1 MKFASTVCAA
11 LLGAATTV
19 IAQPQ
24 PEDQSDWVPGA
35 YIVELESN
43 ESPDVFYAQ
52 LARDNGIEAEHRMHL
67 ASSDLF
73 HGASFQVRNVST
85 HDHSTLLAAV
95 KTKAQVRAVW
105 PVRTVRLNVGTPTH
119 HDIPAPASSGA
130 RGVHQR
136 RNAAN
141 ETSDTFS
148 PHLMTQIDKLHA
160 KGITGKGFRIAIVD
174 SGIDW
179 HHPALGGCF
188 GPGCLVE
195 TGWDLVGDDY
205 NPPGLPNPDADPY
218 DNCVGHGTHVAGII
232 AAQLQGNEYG
242 FTGAAPGA
250 KLAAY
255 RAWGCSSKATTD
267 VLISAFIK
275 AFEDG
280 NDIIS
285 CSDGMLSGWS
295 DDAWGLVSSRIA
307 AAGVP
312 VVIAAGN
319 DGGTGIFQASSPAG
333 ARGVTGVG
341 AVQNAIFPV
350 FVSEGE
356 YAVSQ
361 QSGGGAANHSISSN
375 SYGFLAG
382 TPAPPREMK
391 LSLWAVMG
399 NSSSPTEDACSPLPD
414 DTPDLSNKLVL
425 LRVPD
430 SQKTRCYPIDQG
442 ENIAAKG
449 GKYMAYIVQSN
460 VTFEEQYIYVDGI
473 EGVIS
478 VVPFQGAQWIDAL
491 NKGMDVTVTVPG
503 PNATATT
510 LMELEDHITGGFTG
524 DFSSWGPTW
533 DLLPKP
539 QLTAPGGKI
548 LSTYPLP
555 LGGYRIMTGTSMA
568 CPLVA
573 GVLALIGEARGSLKD
588 TNLVNRLISA
598 TAEPKI
604 WFDGTKTY
612 PGTLA
617 PVSQQGAGIIQA
629 YDAAFTETIL
639 SVESLSL
646 NDTEHFV
653 GEHTFSIENTG
664 DQEATYVLGHMKTP
678 TMYTLQPDMASP
690 IKASYPNPTV
700 NAWAELRFD
709 ADSVVVP
716 AGGSANVTVTVT
728 APSGNNVNTTLL
740 PVYSGYISVN
750 STRDDEHLV
759 IPYLGAAGAMR
770 SVPILQA
777 SSSYLADFGSP
788 AAAGSAYTLPPPDP
802 ADLPFLNNPNKDPIH
817 IPDAG
822 KMPNMLLQ
830 PILGTRALHVD
841 VVVVVSDD
849 DNSDLK
855 NGSSNANKKKTPTGI
870 PCLGALAGYPQT
882 YVSKSEQRAF
892 FQGMMADGTVLP
904 AGSYRLV
911 ASALRVFGDE
921 AREEDWDV
929 VETVPF
935 VVSYDG
941 TATGNGT
948 AARPAAATQA

>member
-1 MKFASTVCAA
+1 MKFASTTCAA
-11 LLGAATTV
+11 LLGAATAV
-19 IAQPQ
+19 IAQQQ
-24 PEDQSDWVPGA
+24 PEDQSDWVRGA
-35 YIVELESN
+35 YIVELDSN

-52 LARDNGIEAEHRMHL
+52 LAHDHGIEAEHRMHL
-67 ASSDLF
+67 ASSNLF
-73 HGASFQVRNVST
+73 HGVSFQVHNAST
-85 HDHSTLLAAV
+85 HDRSDLLTAV

-105 PVRTVRLNVGTPTH
+105 PVRTVRLNVGTPAR
-119 HDIPAPASSGA
+119 HDMPAPASSGA

-136 RNAAN
+136 RDAAN

-160 KGITGKGFRIAIVD
+160 KGVTGKGFRIAIVD

-188 GPGCLVE
+188 GPGCLIE

-205 NPPGLPNPDADPY
+205 SPPGLPKPDSDPY
-218 DNCVGHGTHVAGII
+218 DNCVGHGTHVAGTI
-232 AAQLQGNEYG
+232 AAQLQDNEYG

-255 RAWGCSSKATTD
+255 RAWGCPAKATTD

-285 CSDGMLSGWS
+285 CSDGLLSGWS

-319 DGGTGIFQASSPAG
+319 DGGAGIFQASSPAG
-333 ARGVTGVG
+333 AHGVTGVG
-341 AVQNAIFPV
+341 AVQNAVFPV
-350 FVSEGE
+350 FVAEGE
-356 YAVSQ
+356 YGVSQQ
-361 QSGGGAANHSISSN
+361 QSGGGAANHGTTSST

-382 TPAPPREMK
+382 TPAFPREMK
-391 LSLWAVMG
+391 LSLWAGMG
-399 NSSSPTEDACSPLPD
+399 NNTTSIEDACSSLPD
-414 DTPDLSNKLVL
+414 DTPDLSDKLVL

-449 GKYMAYIVQSN
+449 GKYMAYIVRSN

-478 VVPFQGAQWIDAL
+478 VAPFQGAQWIDAL

-503 PNATATT
+503 ANATATI

-573 GVLALIGEARGSLKD
+573 GALALIGEARGSLKD
-588 TNLVNRLISA
+588 TNLIDRLISA

-629 YDAAFTETIL
+629 YDAAFTKTIL
-639 SVESLSL
+639 GVESLSL
-646 NDTEHFV
+646 KDTEHFA

-664 DQEATYVLGHMKTP
+664 DQEATYVLGRMKTQ
-678 TMYTLQPDMASP
+678 TMYTLQPGMASP
-690 IKASYPNPTV
+690 IKAVYPNPIV
-700 NAWAELRFD
+700 DAWGELRFD

-728 APSGNNVNTTLL
+728 APQGNNVNATLL

-759 IPYLGAAGAMR
+759 IPYLGVAGAMR
-770 SVPILQA
+770 SVHILQA
-777 SSSYLADFGSP
+777 SSSYLADFGTP
-788 AAAGSAYTLPPPDP
+788 AEAGRAYTLPPPDP

-817 IPDAG
+817 IPDEG
-822 KMPNMLLQ
+822 KTPNMLLQ
-830 PILGTRALHVD
+830 PVLGTRALYVD
-841 VVVVVSDD
+841 VVSDD
-849 DNSDLK
+849 
-855 NGSSNANKKKTPTGI
+855 NGDSNGKKTPTGR
-870 PCLGALAGYPQT
+870 PCRGALAGYPQT

-892 FQGMMADGTVLP
+892 FQGMLADGTVLP
-904 AGSYRLV
+904 AGTYRVV

-935 VVSYDG
+935 VVLY
-941 TATGNGT
+941 NGAAKPT
-948 AARPAAATQA
+948 AAA

>member
-1 MKFASTVCAA
+1 MKFANTVCAA
-11 LLGAATTV
+11 LLGVATTV
-19 IAQPQ
+19 TAQPQQPQ

-35 YIVELESN
+35 YIVELDSN
-43 ESPDVFYAQ
+43 ESPDAFYTQ
-52 LARDNGIEAEHRMHL
+52 LARDHGIEAEHRMHL
-67 ASSDLF
+67 ANSALF
-73 HGASFQVRNVST
+73 HGASFQVRNASS
-85 HDHSTLLAAV
+85 HDHTELFASM
-95 KTKAQVRAVW
+95 KTKAQVKAVW
-105 PVRTVRLNVGTPTH
+105 PVRTVTLNVGKPSP
-119 HDIPAPASSGA
+119 HDVPLPASSSGS
-130 RGVHQR
+130 RGIHR

-141 ETSDTFS
+141 ETNDTFS
-148 PHLMTQIDKLHA
+148 PHLMTQINKLHA
-160 KGITGKGFRIAIVD
+160 QGITGKGFRIAIVD
-174 SGIDW
+174 SGIDY

-205 NPPGLPNPDADPY
+205 NPPGMPKPDPDPY
-218 DNCVGHGTHVAGII
+218 DNCVGHGTHVAGTI

-255 RAWGCSSKATTD
+255 RAWGCSTKATTD
-267 VLISAFIK
+267 VLISAFLK

-285 CSDGMLSGWS
+285 CSDGLLNGWS

-319 DGGTGIFQASSPAG
+319 DGGSGIFQASSPAG

-341 AVQNAIFPV
+341 AVQNAVFPV

-356 YAVSQ
+356 YSLSQKSADGAPAVT
-361 QSGGGAANHSISSN
+361 NSSATTGH
-375 SYGFLAG
+375 YGFLAG
-382 TPAPPREMK
+382 TPAFPQETK
-391 LSLWAVMG
+391 LSLWAAMG
-399 NSSSPTEDACSPLPD
+399 KDFTSTAGDACSPLPD
-414 DTPDLSNKLVL
+414 DTPDLSDKLVL

-460 VTFEEQYIYVDGI
+460 VTFEEQYIYVDGVK
-473 EGVIS
+473 GVIS
-478 VVPFQGAQWIDAL
+478 VAPFQGALWADAL

-503 PNATATT
+503 PDAPATT
-510 LMELEDHITGGFTG
+510 LMELEDHITGGYTG

-533 DLLPKP
+533 ELLPKP
-539 QLTAPGGKI
+539 DLTAPGGKI

-588 TNLVNRLISA
+588 TNLINRLISA
-598 TAEPKI
+598 TAEPQI
-604 WFDGTKTY
+604 WFDGAKTY

-617 PVSQQGAGIIQA
+617 PVSQQGAGMIQA
-629 YDAAFTETIL
+629 YDAAFVKTIL
-639 SVESLSL
+639 SMQGLSL
-646 NDTEHFV
+646 NDTEHFA
-653 GEHTFSIENTG
+653 GAHTFSIENTG
-664 DQEATYVLGHMKTP
+664 PQEATYVLGHIKTP
-678 TMYTLQPDMASP
+678 TMYTLTPDIASP
-690 IKASYPNPTV
+690 IKAGYPNPTV
-700 NAWAELRFD
+700 DAWADLRFD
-709 ADSVVVP
+709 VDSVIVP
-716 AGGSANVTVTVT
+716 AGGSANVMVTFT
-728 APSGNNVNTTLL
+728 APSGGNVNTTLL

-750 STRDDEHLV
+750 STREDEHLV
-759 IPYLGAAGAMR
+759 IPYLGVAGSMR

-777 SSSYLADFGSP
+777 SSSFLADYGSP
-788 AAAGSAYTLPPPDP
+788 AEVGRVYTLPPPDP
-802 ADLPFLNNPNKDPIH
+802 ADLPVLNNPNKDPVH
-817 IPDAG
+817 IPDTG
-822 KMPNMLLQ
+822 KTPNMLVQ
-830 PILGTRALHVD
+830 PILGPRALHVD
-841 VVVVVSDD
+841 VVVVS
-849 DNSDLK
+849 SSGGGGG
-855 NGSSNANKKKTPTGI
+855 NGNEKRNNNKKTPTGL
-870 PCLGALAGYPQT
+870 PCLGALAGYPQA
-882 YVSKSEQRAF
+882 YVSKNVQRAF
-892 FQGMMADGTVLP
+892 FQGLLADGTVLP
-904 AGSYRLV
+904 AGTYRLV

-935 VVSYDG
+935 VVQY
-941 TATGNGT
+941 AAAGNHT
-948 AARPAAATQA
+948 AAV

>member
-19 IAQPQ
+19 IAQQQ

-35 YIVELESN
+35 YIVELDPN
-43 ESPDVFYAQ
+43 ESPDVFYAR

-67 ASSDLF
+67 ASSNLF
-73 HGASFQVRNVST
+73 HGASFQVRNAST
-85 HDHSTLLAAV
+85 HDHSDLLAAV
-95 KTKAQVRAVW
+95 KTKAQVKAVW
-105 PVRTVRLNVGTPTH
+105 PVRTVRLNVGTPAR
-119 HDIPAPASSGA
+119 HDMPAPASSGA

-136 RNAAN
+136 RDAAN

-205 NPPGLPNPDADPY
+205 NPPGLPKPDSDPY

-255 RAWGCSSKATTD
+255 RAWGCSAKATTD

-280 NDIIS
+280 NGIIS
-285 CSDGMLSGWS
+285 CSDGLLSGWS

-319 DGGTGIFQASSPAG
+319 DGGSGIFQASSPAG
-333 ARGVTGVG
+333 AHGVTGVG
-341 AVQNAIFPV
+341 AVQNAVFPV
-350 FVSEGE
+350 FVAEGE
-356 YAVSQ
+356 YGVSQQ
-361 QSGGGAANHSISSN
+361 QSGGGAANHSTTSSS

-382 TPAPPREMK
+382 TPAFPREMK

-399 NSSSPTEDACSPLPD
+399 NNTTSIEDACSPLPN
-414 DTPDLSNKLVL
+414 DTPDLSGKLVL

-430 SQKTRCYPIDQG
+430 SQKTR
-442 ENIAAKG
+442 
-449 GKYMAYIVQSN
+449 N

-478 VVPFQGAQWIDAL
+478 VAPFQGAQWIDAL
-491 NKGMDVTVTVPG
+491 SKGMDVTVTVPG
-503 PNATATT
+503 ANVTATT
-510 LMELEDHITGGFTG
+510 LMELEDHITGGFTS

-573 GVLALIGEARGSLKD
+573 GVLALIGE
-588 TNLVNRLISA
+588 
-598 TAEPKI
+598 PKI
-604 WFDGTKTY
+604 WFDDTKTY

-629 YDAAFTETIL
+629 YDAAFTKTIL
-639 SVESLSL
+639 GVESLSL
-646 NDTEHFV
+646 NDTKHFA

-678 TMYTLQPDMASP
+678 TMYTLQPDIASP
-690 IKASYPNPTV
+690 IKAVYPNPIV
-700 NAWAELRFD
+700 DAWGELRFD

-728 APSGNNVNTTLL
+728 APYGDNVNATLL
-740 PVYSGYISVN
+740 PVYSGYISIN

-759 IPYLGAAGAMR
+759 IPYLGVAGAMR

-777 SSSYLADFGSP
+777 SSSYLADFGTP
-788 AAAGSAYTLPPPDP
+788 AEAGRAYTLPPPDP

-822 KMPNMLLQ
+822 KTPNMLLQ
-830 PILGTRALHVD
+830 PVLGTRALYVD
-841 VVVVVSDD
+841 VVSDD
-849 DNSDLK
+849 NRD
-855 NGSSNANKKKTPTGI
+855 SNAKKTPTGR

-892 FQGMMADGTVLP
+892 FQGMLADGTVLP
-904 AGSYRLV
+904 AGTYRVV

-941 TATGNGT
+941 AAAGDGT
-948 AARPAAATQA
+948 AAAKPTAAA